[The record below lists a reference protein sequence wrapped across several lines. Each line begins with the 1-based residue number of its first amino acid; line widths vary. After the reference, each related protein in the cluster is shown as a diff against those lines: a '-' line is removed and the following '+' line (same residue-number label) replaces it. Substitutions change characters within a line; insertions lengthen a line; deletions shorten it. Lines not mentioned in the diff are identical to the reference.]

1 MALELNSSK
10 QPFVKINSPK
20 YNLKF
25 PFERNFDLT
34 DLMLFTKGDEPYQH
48 FANLRKNAPIYFHET
63 GPEDFEPGFWVLTKY
78 KDIEFVSKNQEIFS
92 SQLAGGTAL
101 THGFEQQDD
110 LPLYRSTMDH
120 MLSLDGMLHLS
131 MRNPH
136 MAFFNPKYVSNLR
149 KKVELKVDQLLNQ
162 IAPLGKCNLVEAVSA
177 EVPMFTLCEMLG
189 VPEED
194 RSKIIEWMKFLEMAQ
209 LIAATQAAEKGD
221 IEFSEEHTQAAPDP
235 ALVEMFTNMVAEM
248 FDYGRTILE
257 TRRKEPKDDL
267 LSVIANIEVE
277 GEKLPNEYLDGSWLL
292 IIFAGNDT
300 TRNSISGTMNLLS
313 ENPAQ
318 KNLVLND
325 KSLLPNMVHESIRM
339 VSPVRFMRR
348 TTKCDTQIGDQE
360 IGPNEKVSLWYGA
373 ANRDPEIFTDPDK
386 FDVTRENAK
395 KHLAF
400 GYGRHLCLGKHTANM
415 QLEVVY
421 EKIFSRFPEMEQD
434 GEMILT
440 PNNFVNAIQ
449 DVPVKFNPEK

>member
-48 FANLRKNAPIYFHET
+48 FANLRNNAPVYFHET
-63 GPEDFEPGFWVLTKY
+63 GPEDSEPGFWVLTKY

-149 KKVELKVDQLLNQ
+149 KKVELKVDQLLDQ
-162 IAPLGKCNLVEAVSA
+162 IAPLGRCNLVETVSA

-194 RSKIIEWMKFLEMAQ
+194 RPKIIEWMKFLEMAQ

-235 ALVEMFTNMVAEM
+235 ALVEIFTNMVAEM

-257 TRRKEPKDDL
+257 SRRKDPKDDL

-313 ENPAQ
+313 ENPDQ

-339 VSPVRFMRR
+339 VSPVRYMRR

-373 ANRDPEIFTDPDK
+373 ANRDPEIFTNPDK

>member
-48 FANLRKNAPIYFHET
+48 FANLRNNAPVYFHET
-63 GPEDFEPGFWVLTKY
+63 GPEDSEPGFWVLTKY

-149 KKVELKVDQLLNQ
+149 KKVELKVDQLLDQ
-162 IAPLGKCNLVEAVSA
+162 IAPLGRCNLVETVSA

-194 RSKIIEWMKFLEMAQ
+194 RPKIIEWMKFLEMAQ

-257 TRRKEPKDDL
+257 SRRKDPKDDL

-313 ENPAQ
+313 ENPDQ

-339 VSPVRFMRR
+339 VSPVRYMRR

-373 ANRDPEIFTDPDK
+373 ANRDPEIFTNPDK

-400 GYGRHLCLGKHTANM
+400 GYGRHLRLGKHTANM

>member
-48 FANLRKNAPIYFHET
+48 FANLRNNAPVYFHET
-63 GPEDFEPGFWVLTKY
+63 GPEDSEPGFWVLTKY

-101 THGFEQQDD
+101 TPGFEQQDD

-149 KKVELKVDQLLNQ
+149 KKVELKVDQLLDK
-162 IAPLGKCNLVEAVSA
+162 IAPLGRCNLVETVSA

-194 RSKIIEWMKFLEMAQ
+194 RPKIIEWMKFLEMAQ

-235 ALVEMFTNMVAEM
+235 ALIEMFTNMVAEM

-257 TRRKEPKDDL
+257 SRRKDPKDDL

-313 ENPAQ
+313 ENPDQ

-339 VSPVRFMRR
+339 VSPVRYMRR

>member
-162 IAPLGKCNLVEAVSA
+162 IAPLGRCNLVEAVSA

-194 RSKIIEWMKFLEMAQ
+194 RPKIIEWMKFLEMAQ

-221 IEFSEEHTQAAPDP
+221 IEFSEEQTQAAPDP

-257 TRRKEPKDDL
+257 SRRKDPKDDL
-267 LSVIANIEVE
+267 LSVIANIEIE
-277 GEKLPNEYLDGSWLL
+277 GENLPNEYLDGSWLL

-313 ENPAQ
+313 ENPDQ

-421 EKIFSRFPEMEQD
+421 EKIFSRFPEMAQD

-449 DVPVKFNPEK
+449 DVPVKFNPKK

>member
-48 FANLRKNAPIYFHET
+48 FANLRKNAPVYFHET
-63 GPEDFEPGFWVLTKY
+63 GPEDSEPGFWVLTKY

-149 KKVELKVDQLLNQ
+149 KKVELKVDQLLDQ

-194 RSKIIEWMKFLEMAQ
+194 RPKIIEWMKFLEMAQ

-257 TRRKEPKDDL
+257 SRRKDPKDDL

-313 ENPAQ
+313 ENPDQ

-339 VSPVRFMRR
+339 VSPVRYMRR

-386 FDVTRENAK
+386 YDVTRENAK

-449 DVPVKFNPEK
+449 DVPVKFNPQ

>member
-1 MALELNSSK
+1 MVLELNSSK

-20 YNLKF
+20 YNLQF

-48 FANLRKNAPIYFHET
+48 FANLRNNAPVYFHET
-63 GPEDFEPGFWVLTKY
+63 GPEDSEPGFWVLTKY

-136 MAFFNPKYVSNLR
+136 MSFFNPKYVSNLR
-149 KKVELKVDQLLNQ
+149 KKVELKVDQLLDQ
-162 IAPLGKCNLVEAVSA
+162 IAPLGRCNLVEAVSA

-194 RSKIIEWMKFLEMAQ
+194 RPKIIEWMKFLEMAQ

-257 TRRKEPKDDL
+257 SRRKDPKDDL

-313 ENPAQ
+313 ENPDQ

-325 KSLLPNMVHESIRM
+325 KNLLPNMVHESIRM
-339 VSPVRFMRR
+339 VSPVRYMRR

-449 DVPVKFNPEK
+449 DVPVKFNPK

>member
-48 FANLRKNAPIYFHET
+48 FANLRNNAPVYFHET
-63 GPEDFEPGFWVLTKY
+63 GPEDSEPGFWVLTKY

-149 KKVELKVDQLLNQ
+149 KKVELKVDHLLDQ
-162 IAPLGKCNLVEAVSA
+162 IAPLGRCNLVVAVSA

-194 RSKIIEWMKFLEMAQ
+194 RPKIIEWMKFLEMAQ

-221 IEFSEEHTQAAPDP
+221 IEFSKEHTQAAPDP

-257 TRRKEPKDDL
+257 SRRKDPKDDL

-313 ENPAQ
+313 ENPDQ

-339 VSPVRFMRR
+339 VSPVRYMRR

-373 ANRDPEIFTDPDK
+373 ANRDPEIFTNPDK
-386 FDVTRENAK
+386 FDVTRENSK

>member
-20 YNLKF
+20 YNLQF

-34 DLMLFTKGDEPYQH
+34 DLMLFTRGEEPYQH
-48 FANLRKNAPIYFHET
+48 FANLRDNAPVYFHET
-63 GPEDFEPGFWVLTKY
+63 GPEDSEPGFWVLTKY

-92 SQLAGGTAL
+92 SQLAGGTQL
-101 THGFEQQDD
+101 THGFETQDD

-149 KKVELKVDQLLNQ
+149 KKVELKVDELLDK
-162 IAPLGKCNLVEAVSA
+162 IAPLGRCNLVEAVSA

-189 VPEED
+189 VPEKD
-194 RSKIIEWMKFLEMAQ
+194 RPKIIEWMKFLEMAQ
-209 LIAATQAAEKGD
+209 LIAATQIAEKND
-221 IEFSEEHTQAAPDP
+221 VEFSKESSQAAPDP
-235 ALVEMFTNMVAEM
+235 ALVEMFTNMVSEM

-257 TRRKEPKDDL
+257 SRRKDPKDDL

-313 ENPAQ
+313 ENPDQ

-339 VSPVRFMRR
+339 VSPVRYMRR
-348 TTKCDTQIGDQE
+348 TSKCDTQIGDQE

-373 ANRDPEIFTDPDK
+373 ANRDPEIFTDPNTY
-386 FDVTRENAK
+386 DVTRENAK

-449 DVPVKFNPEK
+449 DVPVKFNPK

>member
-48 FANLRKNAPIYFHET
+48 FANLRKNAPVYFHET
-63 GPEDFEPGFWVLTKY
+63 GPEDSEPGFWVLTKY

-120 MLSLDGMLHLS
+120 MLSLDGILHLS

-149 KKVELKVDQLLNQ
+149 KKVELKVDQLLDQ
-162 IAPLGKCNLVEAVSA
+162 IAPLGRCNLVETVSA

-194 RSKIIEWMKFLEMAQ
+194 RPKIIEWMKFLEMAQ

-257 TRRKEPKDDL
+257 SRRKDPKDDL

-313 ENPAQ
+313 KNPDQ

-339 VSPVRFMRR
+339 VSPVRYMRR

-373 ANRDPEIFTDPDK
+373 ANRDPEIFTNPDK

-400 GYGRHLCLGKHTANM
+400 GYGLSLIHISEPTR
-415 QLEVVY
+415 
-421 EKIFSRFPEMEQD
+421 P
-434 GEMILT
+434 
-440 PNNFVNAIQ
+440 
-449 DVPVKFNPEK
+449 

>member
-48 FANLRKNAPIYFHET
+48 FANLRNNAPVYFHET
-63 GPEDFEPGFWVLTKY
+63 GPEDSEPGFWVLTKY

-149 KKVELKVDQLLNQ
+149 KKVELKVDQLLDQ
-162 IAPLGKCNLVEAVSA
+162 IAPLGRCNLVETVSA

-194 RSKIIEWMKFLEMAQ
+194 RPKIIEWMKFLEMAQ

-257 TRRKEPKDDL
+257 SRRKDPKDDL

-313 ENPAQ
+313 ENPDQ

-339 VSPVRFMRR
+339 VSPVRYMRR

>member
-34 DLMLFTKGDEPYQH
+34 DLMLFTRGDEPYQH
-48 FANLRKNAPIYFHET
+48 FANLRNNAPVYFHET
-63 GPEDFEPGFWVLTKY
+63 GPEDSEPGFWVLTKY

-136 MAFFNPKYVSNLR
+136 MTFFNPKYVSNLR
-149 KKVELKVDQLLNQ
+149 KKVELKVDQLLDQ
-162 IAPLGKCNLVEAVSA
+162 IAPLGRCNLVEAVSA

-194 RSKIIEWMKFLEMAQ
+194 RPKIIEWMKFLEMAQ

-235 ALVEMFTNMVAEM
+235 ALIEMFTNMVAEM

-257 TRRKEPKDDL
+257 SRRKDPKDDL

-313 ENPAQ
+313 ENPDQ

-339 VSPVRFMRR
+339 VSPVRYMRR

-373 ANRDPEIFTDPDK
+373 ANRDPEIFTNPDK
-386 FDVTRENAK
+386 FDVTRENSK

>member
-20 YNLKF
+20 YDLQF

-34 DLMLFTKGDEPYQH
+34 DLMLFTRGEESYQH
-48 FANLRKNAPIYFHET
+48 FANLRDNAPVYFHET
-63 GPEDFEPGFWVLTKY
+63 GPEDSEPGFWVLTKY

-92 SQLAGGTAL
+92 SQLAGGTQL
-101 THGFEQQDD
+101 THGFETQDD

-149 KKVELKVDQLLNQ
+149 NKVELKVDELLDK
-162 IAPLGKCNLVEAVSA
+162 IAPLGRCNFVEAVSA

-194 RSKIIEWMKFLEMAQ
+194 RPKIIEWMKFLEMAQ
-209 LIAATQAAEKGD
+209 LIAATQVAEKSD
-221 IEFSEEHTQAAPDP
+221 IEFSEEHSQAAPDP
-235 ALVEMFTNMVAEM
+235 ALVEMFTNMVSEM

-257 TRRKEPKDDL
+257 SRRKDPKDDL

-313 ENPAQ
+313 ENPDQ

-339 VSPVRFMRR
+339 VSPVRYMRR
-348 TTKCDTQIGDQE
+348 TSKCDTQIGDQE

-373 ANRDPEIFTDPDK
+373 ANRDPEIFTDPNTY
-386 FDVTRENAK
+386 DVTRENAK

-449 DVPVKFNPEK
+449 DVPVKFNPK

>member
-48 FANLRKNAPIYFHET
+48 FANLRNNAPVYFHET
-63 GPEDFEPGFWVLTKY
+63 GPEDSEPGFWVLTKY

-136 MAFFNPKYVSNLR
+136 MSFFNPKYVSNLR
-149 KKVELKVDQLLNQ
+149 KKVELKVDHLLDQ
-162 IAPLGKCNLVEAVSA
+162 IAPLGRCNLVEAVSA

-194 RSKIIEWMKFLEMAQ
+194 RPKIIEWMKFLEMAQ

-235 ALVEMFTNMVAEM
+235 ALIEMFTNMVAEM

-257 TRRKEPKDDL
+257 SRRKDPKDDL

-313 ENPAQ
+313 ENPDQ

-339 VSPVRFMRR
+339 VSPVRYMRR

-373 ANRDPEIFTDPDK
+373 ANRDPEIFTNPDK
-386 FDVTRENAK
+386 FDVTRENSK

>member
-162 IAPLGKCNLVEAVSA
+162 IAPLGRCNLVEAVSA

-257 TRRKEPKDDL
+257 TRRKDPKDDL

-313 ENPAQ
+313 ENPDQ

-339 VSPVRFMRR
+339 VSPVRYMRR

>member
-48 FANLRKNAPIYFHET
+48 FANLRNNAPVYFHDT
-63 GPEDFEPGFWVLTKY
+63 GPEDSEPGFWVLTKY

-149 KKVELKVDQLLNQ
+149 KKVELKVDQLLDQ
-162 IAPLGKCNLVEAVSA
+162 IAPLGRCNLVETVSA

-194 RSKIIEWMKFLEMAQ
+194 RPKIIEWMKFLEMAQ

-257 TRRKEPKDDL
+257 SRRKDPKDDL

-313 ENPAQ
+313 ENPDQ

-339 VSPVRFMRR
+339 VSPVRYMRR

-373 ANRDPEIFTDPDK
+373 ANRDPEIFTNPDK

>member
-1 MALELNSSK
+1 MVLELNSSK

-20 YNLKF
+20 YNLQF
-25 PFERNFDLT
+25 TFERNFDLT

-48 FANLRKNAPIYFHET
+48 FANLRNNAPVYFHET
-63 GPEDFEPGFWVLTKY
+63 GPEDSEPGFWVLTKY

-136 MAFFNPKYVSNLR
+136 MSFFNPKYVSNLR
-149 KKVELKVDQLLNQ
+149 KKVELKVDHLLDQ
-162 IAPLGKCNLVEAVSA
+162 IAPLGRCNLVEAVSA

-194 RSKIIEWMKFLEMAQ
+194 RPKIIEWMKFLEMAQ

-257 TRRKEPKDDL
+257 SRRKDPKDDL

-313 ENPAQ
+313 ENPDQ

-325 KSLLPNMVHESIRM
+325 KNLLPNMVHESIRM
-339 VSPVRFMRR
+339 VSPVRYMRR

-395 KHLAF
+395 KHLGF

-449 DVPVKFNPEK
+449 DVPVKFNPK

>member
-34 DLMLFTKGDEPYQH
+34 DLILFTKRDEPYQH
-48 FANLRKNAPIYFHET
+48 FANLRNNAPVYFHET
-63 GPEDFEPGFWVLTKY
+63 GPEDSEPGFWVLTKY

-92 SQLAGGTAL
+92 SQMAGGTAL

-149 KKVELKVDQLLNQ
+149 KKVELKVDQLLDQ
-162 IAPLGKCNLVEAVSA
+162 IAPLGRCNLVEAVSA
-177 EVPMFTLCEMLG
+177 EAPMFTLCEMLG

-194 RSKIIEWMKFLEMAQ
+194 RPKIIEWMKFLEMAQ
-209 LIAATQAAEKGD
+209 LIAATQAAEKGN
-221 IEFSEEHTQAAPDP
+221 IEFSEEHTEAAPDP

-257 TRRKEPKDDL
+257 SRRKDPKDDL

-277 GEKLPNEYLDGSWLL
+277 GEKLPNEYLDGAWLL

-313 ENPAQ
+313 ENPDQ

-339 VSPVRFMRR
+339 VSPVRYMRR

-373 ANRDPEIFTDPDK
+373 ANRDPEIFTNPDK

>member
-34 DLMLFTKGDEPYQH
+34 DLMLFTKCDEPYQH
-48 FANLRKNAPIYFHET
+48 FANLRNNAPVYFHET
-63 GPEDFEPGFWVLTKY
+63 GPEDSEPGFWVLTKY

-149 KKVELKVDQLLNQ
+149 KKVELKVDQLLDQ
-162 IAPLGKCNLVEAVSA
+162 IAPLGRCNLVETVSA

-194 RSKIIEWMKFLEMAQ
+194 RPKIIEWMKFLEMAQ
-209 LIAATQAAEKGD
+209 LIAATQAAQKGD

-257 TRRKEPKDDL
+257 SRRKDPKDDL
-267 LSVIANIEVE
+267 LSVIANIEIE

-313 ENPAQ
+313 ENPDQ

-339 VSPVRFMRR
+339 VSPVRYMRR

-373 ANRDPEIFTDPDK
+373 ANRDPEIFTNPDK

>member
-34 DLMLFTKGDEPYQH
+34 DLMLFTKGIEPYQH
-48 FANLRKNAPIYFHET
+48 FANLRNNAPVYFHET
-63 GPEDFEPGFWVLTKY
+63 GPEDSEPGFWVLTKY

-149 KKVELKVDQLLNQ
+149 KKVELKVDQLLDQ
-162 IAPLGKCNLVEAVSA
+162 IAPLGRCNLVETVSA

-194 RSKIIEWMKFLEMAQ
+194 RPKIIEWMKFLEMAQ

-257 TRRKEPKDDL
+257 SRRKDPKDDL

-313 ENPAQ
+313 ENPDQ

-339 VSPVRFMRR
+339 VSPVRYMRR

-373 ANRDPEIFTDPDK
+373 ANRDPEIFTNPDK

>member
-1 MALELNSSK
+1 MAIELNSSK

-20 YNLKF
+20 YSLKF
-25 PFERNFDLT
+25 LFERNFDLT
-34 DLMLFTKGDEPYQH
+34 DLLLFTKGDEPYQH
-48 FANLRKNAPIYFHET
+48 FANLRDKAPVYFHET
-63 GPEDFEPGFWVLTKY
+63 GVEDSEPGFWVLTKY

-136 MAFFNPKYVSNLR
+136 MTFFNPKYVSNLR
-149 KKVELKVDQLLNQ
+149 KKVELKVDQLLDQ
-162 IAPLGKCNLVEAVSA
+162 IAPLGRCNLVEAVSA

-194 RSKIIEWMKFLEMAQ
+194 RPKIIEWMKFLEMAQ

-221 IEFSEEHTQAAPDP
+221 IEFSQEHTQAAPDP

-257 TRRKEPKDDL
+257 SRRKDPKDDL

-313 ENPAQ
+313 ENPDQ

-339 VSPVRFMRR
+339 VSPVRYMRR

-373 ANRDPEIFTDPDK
+373 ANRDPEIFTNPDK
-386 FDVTRENAK
+386 FDVARENAK

-449 DVPVKFNPEK
+449 DVPVKFNPKK

>member
-48 FANLRKNAPIYFHET
+48 FANLRNNAPVYFHET
-63 GPEDFEPGFWVLTKY
+63 GPEDSEPGFWVLTKY

-136 MAFFNPKYVSNLR
+136 MAYFNPKYVSNLR
-149 KKVELKVDQLLNQ
+149 KKVELKVDQLLDQ
-162 IAPLGKCNLVEAVSA
+162 IAPLGRCNLVEAVSA

-194 RSKIIEWMKFLEMAQ
+194 RPKIIEWMKFLEMAQ

-257 TRRKEPKDDL
+257 SRRKDPKDDL

-313 ENPAQ
+313 ENPDQ

-339 VSPVRFMRR
+339 VSPVRYMRR

>member
-1 MALELNSSK
+1 MVLELNSSK

-20 YNLKF
+20 YNLQF

-48 FANLRKNAPIYFHET
+48 FANLRNNAPVYFHET
-63 GPEDFEPGFWVLTKY
+63 GPEDSEPGFWVLTKY

-136 MAFFNPKYVSNLR
+136 MSFFNPKYVSNLR
-149 KKVELKVDQLLNQ
+149 KKVELKVDHLLDQ
-162 IAPLGKCNLVEAVSA
+162 IAPLGRCNLVEAVSA

-194 RSKIIEWMKFLEMAQ
+194 RPKIIEWMKFLEMAQ

-257 TRRKEPKDDL
+257 SRRKDPKDDL

-313 ENPAQ
+313 ENPDQ

-325 KSLLPNMVHESIRM
+325 KNLLPNMVHESIRM
-339 VSPVRFMRR
+339 VSPVRYMRR

-449 DVPVKFNPEK
+449 DVPVKFNPK

>member
-1 MALELNSSK
+1 MCFLL
-10 QPFVKINSPK
+10 
-20 YNLKF
+20 LK
-25 PFERNFDLT
+25 L
-34 DLMLFTKGDEPYQH
+34 
-48 FANLRKNAPIYFHET
+48 IVYFHET
-63 GPEDFEPGFWVLTKY
+63 GPEDSEPGFWVLTKY

-149 KKVELKVDQLLNQ
+149 KKVELKVDQLLDQ
-162 IAPLGKCNLVEAVSA
+162 IAPLGRCNLVETVSA

-194 RSKIIEWMKFLEMAQ
+194 RPKIIEWMKFLEMAQ

-257 TRRKEPKDDL
+257 SRRKDPKDDL

-313 ENPAQ
+313 ENPDQ

-339 VSPVRFMRR
+339 VSPVRYMRR

-373 ANRDPEIFTDPDK
+373 ANSDPEIFTNPDK

>member
-10 QPFVKINSPK
+10 QPYVKINSPK

-48 FANLRKNAPIYFHET
+48 FANLRNNAPVYFHET
-63 GPEDFEPGFWVLTKY
+63 GPEDSEPGFWVLTKY

-149 KKVELKVDQLLNQ
+149 KKVELKVDQLLDQ
-162 IAPLGKCNLVEAVSA
+162 IAPLGRCNLVETVSA

-194 RSKIIEWMKFLEMAQ
+194 RPKIIEWMKFLEMAQ

-257 TRRKEPKDDL
+257 SRRKDPKDDL

-313 ENPAQ
+313 ENPDQ

-339 VSPVRFMRR
+339 VSPVRYMRR

-373 ANRDPEIFTDPDK
+373 ANRDPEIFTNPDK

>member
-34 DLMLFTKGDEPYQH
+34 DLMLFTKGDEPYKH
-48 FANLRKNAPIYFHET
+48 FANLRKNAPVYFHET
-63 GPEDFEPGFWVLTKY
+63 GPEDSEPGFWVLTKY

-162 IAPLGKCNLVEAVSA
+162 IAPLGRCNLVEAVSA

-194 RSKIIEWMKFLEMAQ
+194 RPKIIEWMKFLEMAQ

-221 IEFSEEHTQAAPDP
+221 IEFSEEQTQAAPDP

-257 TRRKEPKDDL
+257 SRRKDPKDDL

-313 ENPAQ
+313 ENPDQ

-339 VSPVRFMRR
+339 VSPVRYMRR

>member
-20 YNLKF
+20 YDLQF

-34 DLMLFTKGDEPYQH
+34 DLMLFTRGEESYQH
-48 FANLRKNAPIYFHET
+48 FANLRDNAPVYFHET
-63 GPEDFEPGFWVLTKY
+63 GPEDSEPGFWVLTKY

-92 SQLAGGTAL
+92 SQLAGGTQL
-101 THGFEQQDD
+101 THGFETQDD

-149 KKVELKVDQLLNQ
+149 NKVELKVDELLDK
-162 IAPLGKCNLVEAVSA
+162 IAPLGRCNFVEAVSA

-194 RSKIIEWMKFLEMAQ
+194 RPKIIEWMKFLEMAQ
-209 LIAATQAAEKGD
+209 LIAATQVAEKSD
-221 IEFSEEHTQAAPDP
+221 VEFSEEHSQAAPDP
-235 ALVEMFTNMVAEM
+235 ALVQMFTNMVSEM
-248 FDYGRTILE
+248 FDYGRAILE
-257 TRRKEPKDDL
+257 SRRKDPKDDL

-313 ENPAQ
+313 ENPDQ

-339 VSPVRFMRR
+339 VSPVRYMRR
-348 TTKCDTQIGDQE
+348 TSKCDTQIGDQE

-373 ANRDPEIFTDPDK
+373 ANRDPEIFTDPNTY
-386 FDVTRENAK
+386 DVTRENAK

-449 DVPVKFNPEK
+449 DVPVKFNPK

>member
-1 MALELNSSK
+1 
-10 QPFVKINSPK
+10 
-20 YNLKF
+20 
-25 PFERNFDLT
+25 
-34 DLMLFTKGDEPYQH
+34 MLFTKGDEPYQH
-48 FANLRKNAPIYFHET
+48 FANLRNNAPVYFHET
-63 GPEDFEPGFWVLTKY
+63 GPEDSEPGFWVLTKY

-149 KKVELKVDQLLNQ
+149 KKVELKVDQLLDQ
-162 IAPLGKCNLVEAVSA
+162 IAPLGRCNLVETVSA

-194 RSKIIEWMKFLEMAQ
+194 RPKIIEWMKFLEMAQ

-257 TRRKEPKDDL
+257 SRRKDPKDDL

-313 ENPAQ
+313 ENPDQ

-339 VSPVRFMRR
+339 VSPVRYMRR

-373 ANRDPEIFTDPDK
+373 ANRDPEIFTNPDK